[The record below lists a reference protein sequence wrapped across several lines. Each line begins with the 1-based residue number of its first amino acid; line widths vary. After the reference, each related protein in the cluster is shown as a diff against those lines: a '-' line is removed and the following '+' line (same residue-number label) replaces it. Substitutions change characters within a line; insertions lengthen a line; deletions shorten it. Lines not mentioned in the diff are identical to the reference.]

1 MKPAHF
7 NMLFGPLSKRDL
19 LHTTAN
25 TIPPAQET
33 ENINIIILSSPKAY
47 HSIAIPHCDLNF
59 SLKRNYFQWEPLNV
73 QQHTFYKT
81 FP

>member
-1 MKPAHF
+1 
-7 NMLFGPLSKRDL
+7 
-19 LHTTAN
+19 
-25 TIPPAQET
+25 
-33 ENINIIILSSPKAY
+33 LSSPKAY